1 VNPDLRNLIALQ
13 DLEQKIAELQ
23 KQVSDIPTEIQA
35 HHDELDRLKQSHQA
49 RAERTQE
56 LARQRRSL
64 EGEIDL
70 MRAKLSKLKDQL
82 MSVKT
87 NKEYTVML
95 HEIQVAEEQVRNE
108 EDKVLEIMEE
118 TEGMEHEL
126 LAAEKELNT
135 RSSEL
140 LEMIRKCEA
149 SVPVI
154 EAEVSKL
161 LNEKTSMEAHIE
173 ADLLV
178 RYRRL
183 SEARKGMALAEVK
196 DELCQACHVR
206 IRPQVYADVLRT
218 EEIFACDSCSR
229 LLFSREAL

>member
-23 KQVSDIPTEIQA
+23 KQVSDIPTEIRA
-35 HHDELDRLKQSHQA
+35 LHDELDRLNQAHQA
-49 RAERTQE
+49 RTERTQE
-56 LARQRRSL
+56 LAKQRRTL

-70 MRAKLSKLKDQL
+70 MRAKLSKLRDQL

-95 HEIQVAEEQVRNE
+95 HEIQVADEQIRNE

-118 TEGMEHEL
+118 AESMEQEL
-126 LAAEKELNT
+126 LTAEKELNA
-135 RSSEL
+135 RSAEL
-140 LEMIRKCEA
+140 LEKIRICEA
-149 SVPVI
+149 SVPGM
-154 EAEVSKL
+154 EAEINKL
-161 LNEKTSMEAHIE
+161 SNEKASMEAHIE